1 MNDNIKNIFK
11 EFKIKGIL
19 LNERK
24 GNELNPSKIVKTSL
38 IEDGFDLMLFKNYL
52 ARTVAVSNPLEYKF
66 RDKRPRNDFVKSIS
80 IRLAK
85 ILINLSG
92 AKENDLL
99 LDPFCGVGVLLQEAL
114 LMNINVIGIDNDRKS
129 VKDSYE
135 NMDWLKKNYKFK
147 ASFKLLNNDARK
159 LRNILKDKVDVIVT
173 EPYLGPYL
181 KKLPT
186 KEMALKIKKELEEL
200 YKEVFYNFKYV
211 LKKDG
216 RMVFIVP
223 RFRLY
228 ENEKIK
234 INFN

>member
-1 MNDNIKNIFK
+1 
-11 EFKIKGIL
+11 
-19 LNERK
+19 
-24 GNELNPSKIVKTSL
+24 
-38 IEDGFDLMLFKNYL
+38 
-52 ARTVAVSNPLEYKF
+52 
-66 RDKRPRNDFVKSIS
+66 
-80 IRLAK
+80 
-85 ILINLSG
+85 
-92 AKENDLL
+92 
-99 LDPFCGVGVLLQEAL
+99 
-114 LMNINVIGIDNDRKS
+114 MNINVIGIDNDRKS